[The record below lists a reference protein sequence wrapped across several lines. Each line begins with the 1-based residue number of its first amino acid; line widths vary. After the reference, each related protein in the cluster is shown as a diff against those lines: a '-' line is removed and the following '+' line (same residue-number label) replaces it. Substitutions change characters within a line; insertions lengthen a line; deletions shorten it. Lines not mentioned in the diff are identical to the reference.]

1 MMDAIAPAHLVGTGG
16 AVGAIL
22 RYYVAQRTDV
32 ERFPLGTLTVN
43 VLGTFVLGL
52 VVFLSRNDSIL
63 LFLGTGACGS
73 FTTYSSFSVETV
85 QLWEAGDRIRA
96 TANALLNLTGAAA
109 ALAIA
114 QGITNLMA

>member
-1 MMDAIAPAHLVGTGG
+1 MITVAPAHLVGTGG

-22 RYYVAQRTDV
+22 RHYVSQRTDI

-52 VVFLSRNDSIL
+52 TVFLSGNDSIL
-63 LFLGTGACGS
+63 LFFGIGACGS
-73 FTTYSSFSVETV
+73 FTTYSSFSVETI

-96 TANALLNLTGAAA
+96 TANALLNLIGAAI

-114 QGITNLMA
+114 QGITSLIA